1 MNKPIDYESKPFK
14 EHHLIPLPSN
24 ERGGIELIVEGM
36 VAGWPD
42 GMKTRQITN
51 IIVLDI
57 DGEKLFEYS
66 ALEGKTDV

>member
-1 MNKPIDYESKPFK
+1 MSRPEHETKPFK
-14 EHHLIPLPSN
+14 EHHLVPLPSH
-24 ERGGIELIVEGM
+24 EKLGVELVVEGM
-36 VAGWPD
+36 VTGWTD
-42 GMKTRQITN
+42 GMKTRHITN